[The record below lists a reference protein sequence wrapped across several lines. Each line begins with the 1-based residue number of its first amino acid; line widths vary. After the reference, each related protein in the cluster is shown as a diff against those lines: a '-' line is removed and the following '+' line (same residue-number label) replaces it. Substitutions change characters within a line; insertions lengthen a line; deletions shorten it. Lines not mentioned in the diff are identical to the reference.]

1 MERDGKAALNTEL
14 LGDVREEKMTLMTCQ
29 DCEKKDKRIEELER
43 MVQSMAE
50 SYDAVQN
57 AAAID
62 FFQEMG
68 VEI

>member
-1 MERDGKAALNTEL
+1 
-14 LGDVREEKMTLMTCQ
+14 MTCQ

-68 VEI
+68 VELNG